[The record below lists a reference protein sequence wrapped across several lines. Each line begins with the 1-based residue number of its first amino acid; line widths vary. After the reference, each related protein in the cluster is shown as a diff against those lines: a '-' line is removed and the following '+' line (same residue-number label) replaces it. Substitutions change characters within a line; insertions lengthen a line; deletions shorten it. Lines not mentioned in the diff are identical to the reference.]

1 MSTIIDNLVTDRTQ
15 ADVERVKA
23 LAAKGFAAMTSDEQA
38 EWLAGMKGAYNASD
52 LNRVGTALNYLAG
65 RLASICGKSIT
76 WTAKLAL
83 STLSVADGKTV
94 HEITVYRMVLK
105 KEKMHQRL
113 VIMKAKL
120 NQ

>member
-1 MSTIIDNLVTDRTQ
+1 M
-15 ADVERVKA
+15 
-23 LAAKGFAAMTSDEQA
+23 
-38 EWLAGMKGAYNASD
+38 
-52 LNRVGTALNYLAG
+52 
-65 RLASICGKSIT
+65 IT
-76 WTAKLAL
+76 FPE
-83 STLSVADGKTV
+83 STLVGKTV

>member
-1 MSTIIDNLVTDRTQ
+1 M
-15 ADVERVKA
+15 
-23 LAAKGFAAMTSDEQA
+23 
-38 EWLAGMKGAYNASD
+38 
-52 LNRVGTALNYLAG
+52 
-65 RLASICGKSIT
+65 